1 MEYELTFWTVVMLVV
16 SGLAAGFVNTLAGG
30 GGLFTLSALM
40 LMGIPA
46 DIANGTNRVSV
57 AAQSIEGVRGF
68 RRHNVLDTSAIKPI
82 LLPTLSGSLIG
93 SVVASWMPVWL
104 LKPLLLGTMIA
115 MAVVLLLKPSVM
127 APTPDELPKKL
138 ADSPAGWL
146 ALFAAG
152 LYGGFVQGGV
162 GFLLLFALVGVLRY
176 NLLAGNALKLVC
188 TGVFG
193 AVALTVFAIR
203 GQVLWIP
210 GLIITVGT
218 VIGVRLSVG
227 FAVKANA
234 DTLRIVLLLAVIG
247 ACVAAFFR

>member
-1 MEYELTFWTVVMLVV
+1 VEYELTFWTVVMLLV

-68 RRHNVLDTSAIKPI
+68 HRHNVLDISAIRPI

-104 LKPLLLGTMIA
+104 LKPMLLGTMIA
-115 MAVVLLLKPSVM
+115 MAMVLLLRPSVM
-127 APTPDELPKKL
+127 APTLDELPKKL

-210 GLIITVGT
+210 GLIITAGT
-218 VIGVRLSVG
+218 LVGVRMSVG